1 MRDNSHIHEQA
12 KITLAQHG
20 QELLVSQEEPLVTY
34 DVFDAEFFGL
44 DGEIL
49 VIYAGGKP
57 RLAYRRRRR
66 DRWSPQ
72 IIPNTPDTP
81 Q

>member
-1 MRDNSHIHEQA
+1 MS
-12 KITLAQHG
+12 
-20 QELLVSQEEPLVTY
+20 EEPLVTY
-34 DVFDAEFFGL
+34 DVFDVDHFDLEGQ
-44 DGEIL
+44 IL
-49 VIYAGGKP
+49 VVYGGGKP
-57 RLAYRRRRR
+57 RLAYRRTRR

>member
-1 MRDNSHIHEQA
+1 MRDNSHVHEQA
-12 KITLAQHG
+12 KITLARHK
-20 QELLVSQEEPLVTY
+20 QELLVETF

-57 RLAYRRRRR
+57 RLAYRRTRQ

>member
-1 MRDNSHIHEQA
+1 MS
-12 KITLAQHG
+12 
-20 QELLVSQEEPLVTY
+20 EEPPIVTY
-34 DVFDAEFFGL
+34 DVFDVDHFDLEGQ
-44 DGEIL
+44 IL
-49 VIYAGGKP
+49 VVYGGGKP
-57 RLAYRRRRR
+57 RLAYRRTRR